1 MSSFPVRPPYM
12 NGLSRPPR
20 RNRAS
25 PQPVDVAMGGEALT
39 APSSGR
45 SSVAVTKGPDRTRGS
60 VASSGPAGRRRA
72 QEVGHQHQPEQF
84 RPLGSE
90 RQMIRRSLPGAWKNV
105 LPCGRPFQCRRNE
118 NCMAAKKLNYRLP
131 VVTED
136 KLDNTQRAL
145 LESMRAG
152 PRGDRIKLG
161 GPFGVYLHAPQYG
174 ELTQQLGAFLRFKTS
189 LEPRLSEFA
198 ILCTARLWRAQYE
211 WHAHAP
217 IAEKA
222 GVRSEAIRDIK
233 AGRTPK
239 KAAKD
244 ERAIFDFVQELY
256 KKRRVGERSYKRVQG
271 FLGDRGIV
279 ELIGILGYYTGVS
292 MVLNVF
298 NVPLPD
304 GAQPYFAEPK

>member
-1 MSSFPVRPPYM
+1 
-12 NGLSRPPR
+12 
-20 RNRAS
+20 
-25 PQPVDVAMGGEALT
+25 
-39 APSSGR
+39 
-45 SSVAVTKGPDRTRGS
+45 
-60 VASSGPAGRRRA
+60 
-72 QEVGHQHQPEQF
+72 
-84 RPLGSE
+84 
-90 RQMIRRSLPGAWKNV
+90 
-105 LPCGRPFQCRRNE
+105 
-118 NCMAAKKLNYRLP
+118 MAAKKLSYRLP
-131 VVTED
+131 ILTED
-136 KLDNTQRAL
+136 KLDDAQRAL
-145 LESMRAG
+145 LQSLRAG
-152 PRGDRIKLG
+152 PRGDRVKLG
-161 GPFGVYLHAPQYG
+161 GPFGVYMHAPQYG

-198 ILCTARLWRAQYE
+198 ILCTARIWRSQYE

-222 GVRSEAIRDIK
+222 GVRAEVIRDIK

-256 KKRRVGERSYKRVQG
+256 KKRRVGERNYKRVQG

-304 GAQPYFAEPK
+304 GAAPYFAEPK